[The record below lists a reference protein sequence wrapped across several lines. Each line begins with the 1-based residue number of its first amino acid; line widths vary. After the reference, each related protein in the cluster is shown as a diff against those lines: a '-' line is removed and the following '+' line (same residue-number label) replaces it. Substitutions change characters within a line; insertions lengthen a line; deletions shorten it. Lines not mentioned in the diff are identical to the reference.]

1 MSEHPKIRPGHLQRA
16 AIVYVRQS
24 TLAQVEHNRESTV
37 RQYDLAERAVAWGWP
52 RAAVRVIDEDLG
64 VSGTSTAGRSGF
76 AQVTAMVALG
86 QVGIVLALECSR
98 LARNNADWYR
108 LLDLAG
114 MTDTLIGDAD
124 GLYHPGQFNDRLVL
138 GMKGTM
144 SECEIHILRARLAG
158 GIASKASRGELQRA
172 LPVGLVWTDPRGRD
186 DPGRVQLH
194 PDEAVRGVIAAIFER
209 FAVAGSVRAT
219 WLWLREQGLKF
230 PLMPVVYMHDLGE
243 ITWVAPTYHAVH
255 TVLTH
260 PAYAGAYVYGRT
272 AQRRRID
279 PDGTVHVSRHLLPRD
294 QWQVCIPGHHTGYI
308 DWDTYLA
315 NQERIRTN
323 IRPER
328 HAAGTGAVREGC
340 ALLQG
345 LAVCATCGRKLAVF
359 YQGKTKSK
367 PGYYCN
373 GTAELVDGKGVRHLT
388 TGGAGIDTAV
398 AQAVLDAMAPAAL
411 EAALAAAEDL
421 EHGHETVLAQHARE
435 VERARYE
442 ASRAERRYRAV
453 DPDNRLVARG
463 LEADWEKALTALAA
477 TEDALEQRRRRRPAP
492 LTPDE
497 RSQVLALASDL
508 PSVWDAP
515 TTTDKD
521 RKQLLHALLEE
532 VVITIT
538 RSPGAG
544 QADLLLRWK
553 GGATSDLT
561 LTMRRAQPAIRTSDD
576 TIDLIRRLAVHHP
589 DAVIAGI
596 LNRQGK
602 RTARGL
608 SYTASRV
615 QSLRYHRDIPAYQP
629 HARTAE
635 GDLLTVADA
644 AKTLGTAP
652 STLHR
657 WINDGFIPAEQD
669 TPGAPWRIRLTPNLR
684 ALFVDT
690 APDGWLV
697 MQDAT
702 KALGI
707 SRQTVL
713 QRVKRGELQAVHV
726 TTGRRKGLR
735 INVSPPQQGLF

>member
-1 MSEHPKIRPGHLQRA
+1 M
-16 AIVYVRQS
+16 
-24 TLAQVEHNRESTV
+24 AQVERNRESTI
-37 RQYDLAERAVAWGWP
+37 RQYDLVERAVRWGWP
-52 RAAVRVIDEDLG
+52 RSAVRVIDDDLG

-76 AQVTAMVALG
+76 GQVAAMVALG

-144 SECEIHILRARLAG
+144 SEAEIHILRARLAG
-158 GIASKASRGELQRA
+158 GIASKAARGELQRA
-172 LPVGLVWTDPRGRD
+172 LPVGLVWTDPVGRD
-186 DPGRVQLH
+186 EPGQIQLH
-194 PDEAVRGVIAAIFER
+194 PDEAVRGVIAAVFER

-219 WLWLREQGLKF
+219 WLWLREQGLRL
-230 PLMPVVYMHDLGE
+230 PMMPVVYMHDLGE
-243 ITWVAPTYHAVH
+243 ITWVTPTYHAVH
-255 TVLTH
+255 TILTH
-260 PAYAGAYVYGRT
+260 PAYGGAYVYGRT
-272 AQRRRID
+272 EQRRRLD
-279 PDGTVHVSRHLLPRD
+279 ADGTVHLSRHVLPRD
-294 QWQVCIPGHHTGYI
+294 RWQVCLPGHHPGYI

-315 NQERIRTN
+315 NQDRIGAN
-323 IRPER
+323 IRPEP
-328 HAAGTGAVREGC
+328 HAAGTGAVREGA

-373 GTAELVDGKGVRHLT
+373 GTAELVDGRGVRHLT
-388 TGGAGIDTAV
+388 TGGAGIDAAV
-398 AQAVLDAMAPAAL
+398 AAAVLDAVAPAAL
-411 EAALAAAEDL
+411 QAALTAAEDL

-435 VERARYE
+435 VETARYQ
-442 ASRAERRYRAV
+442 AARAERRYRAV

-463 LEADWEKALTALAA
+463 LEAEWEKTLTALAA
-477 TEDALEQRRRRRPAP
+477 AQAALEQRRRRRPAP
-492 LTPDE
+492 LTPAE
-497 RSQVLALASDL
+497 RAQVLALADDL
-508 PSVWDAP
+508 PAVWHAP

-521 RKQLLHALLEE
+521 RKLLLHALLEE
-532 VVITIT
+532 VVIGIT
-538 RSPGAG
+538 RGPATG
-544 QADLLLRWK
+544 QADLLIRWK
-553 GGATSDLT
+553 GGATTDLT
-561 LTMRRAQPAIRTSDD
+561 LTLRRAQPKIRTSDD
-576 TIDLIRRLAVHHP
+576 TIDLIRRLAVYHP

-596 LNRQGK
+596 LNRQH
-602 RTARGL
+602 RTTARGL

-615 QSLRYHRDIPAYQP
+615 QSLRFHWDIPCHQP
-629 HARTAE
+629 SRDTGKDTGNNTGKGE
-635 GDLLTVADA
+635 LLTVADA

-669 TPGAPWRIRLTPNLR
+669 TPGAPWRIRLTDDLR
-684 ALFVDT
+684 ALFVDH

-702 KALGI
+702 KALGV

-735 INVSPPQQGLF
+735 INVSQPQDGLF